1 MLYARLRAWLQEFA
15 TLTVVKLLKL
25 SRLEECLIHKHL
37 YLMALYHIK
46 SMEQFYMQD
55 KQFKLLNL
63 DAAGIDIG
71 GSSHFVAVPEGR
83 SDTQVREFN
92 NFTADMNE
100 LADWLTQCSIKTVAM
115 ESTGVYW
122 IPLYELLEE
131 RGFEVL
137 LVNARH
143 VKNVPG
149 RKSDVLDCQWLQRL
163 HSYGL
168 LRGSFRPEQEIC
180 ALRAYMRHRASLIRY
195 NSYHIKHMQK
205 ALAQMNV
212 QLANVVDDITG
223 MTGMKIIRAIVAGE
237 RSPEK
242 LSTYRDSRCKKNRAT
257 IAKSLEGNYRPEHV
271 FALKQALELFDF
283 YREKIA
289 QCDFEIEDM
298 LTKFSSD
305 DGQDNLSTT
314 SNVTVKRRNNELHFD
329 ARGYLQKML
338 GVDIT
343 KIDGLNNS
351 SALLLISE
359 IGTDINKWPS
369 AKHFG
374 SWLGLAPG
382 TKISGGKV
390 LSSKTKPSNNR
401 AAAILRIIASALHRS
416 PSALGAFLRRQKAR
430 LGAPKAITATAYKI
444 ARLLYN
450 LLKYGHDYV
459 DPGQDYYEK
468 RYQERLMNQ
477 LKKKAAS
484 FGFQLVPNQQL
495 NSEVP

>member
-1 MLYARLRAWLQEFA
+1 MP
-15 TLTVVKLLKL
+15 
-25 SRLEECLIHKHL
+25 HKQ
-37 YLMALYHIK
+37 I
-46 SMEQFYMQD
+46 E
-55 KQFKLLNL
+55 LLNP

-71 GSSHFVAVPEGR
+71 GSFHFVAVPEDR
-83 SDTQVREFN
+83 SDTPVCQFG
-92 NFTADMNE
+92 NFTADLNE
-100 LADWLTQCSIKTVAM
+100 LADWLSACGIKTVAM

-195 NSYHIKHMQK
+195 SSHLIQHMQK

-212 QLANVVDDITG
+212 QLFNVVDDITG
-223 MTGMKIIRAIVAGE
+223 VTGMKIIRAIVAGE

-242 LSTYRDSRCKKNRAT
+242 LSAYRDGRCKKNRAT
-257 IAKSLEGNYRPEHV
+257 IAKSLEGNYRSEHV
-271 FALKQALELFDF
+271 FALQQALELFDF
-283 YREKIA
+283 YRGKIA
-289 QCDFEIEDM
+289 QCDLEIERVLAELSGD
-298 LTKFSSD
+298 SD
-305 DGQDNLSTT
+305 QNDT
-314 SNVTVKRRNNELHFD
+314 SMTVKRRNNELYFD
-329 ARGYLQKML
+329 ARQHLQQIL

-343 KIDGLNNS
+343 KINGLNNH

-359 IGTDINKWPS
+359 IGTNIDKWPS

-382 TKISGGKV
+382 TKISGGKI

-401 AAAILRIIASALHRS
+401 AASILRIAAGALHRS
-416 PSALGAFLRRQKAR
+416 HSALGAFLRRQKAR

-468 RYQERLMNQ
+468 RHRERVVNQ
-477 LKKKAAS
+477 MKKKAAS
-484 FGFQLVPNQQL
+484 FGFQLVPNQLLSQ
-495 NSEVP
+495 EVP